1 MGLVHVSP
9 VEVHQPVLTGPIEDW
24 LAPVAAGPNISL
36 NWFSGTN
43 CTVSIVMER
52 GWEMCEMY
60 V

>member
-9 VEVHQPVLTGPIEDW
+9 VEAHQPVLTGPIEDW
-24 LAPVAAGPNISL
+24 LGPVATGPNISL
-36 NWFSGTN
+36 NWFSSRN